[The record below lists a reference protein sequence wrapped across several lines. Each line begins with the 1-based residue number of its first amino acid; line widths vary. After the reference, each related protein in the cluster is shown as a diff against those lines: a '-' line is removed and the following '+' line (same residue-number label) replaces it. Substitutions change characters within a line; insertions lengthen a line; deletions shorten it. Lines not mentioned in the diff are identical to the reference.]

1 VGLPLSLM
9 LGRRGA
15 TVSRAFPSWGR
26 RSFRLRFTGVTPARI
41 TNEREEVEGE
51 KNAPGQVTVCH
62 SQTPSAELK
71 VFKRPIVT
79 EIYLRHASSDHDI
92 EDTWNLS
99 IVTEIYLC
107 DACSDHEIY
116 IPPTGGGGVA
126 GIHATPPQVS

>member
-1 VGLPLSLM
+1 
-9 LGRRGA
+9 
-15 TVSRAFPSWGR
+15 VSRLLVSR
-26 RSFRLRFTGVTPARI
+26 TREKKLRV
-41 TNEREEVEGE
+41 
-51 KNAPGQVTVCH
+51 KHAPGQVTVCH

-79 EIYLRHASSDHDI
+79 EIYLRHASSDHEI

-126 GIHATPPQVS
+126 GIHAKSPQFS